1 MTDHIMKAELRIAQ
15 MQERQ
20 LAAAEASPVAKA
32 ALWEA
37 RTRAVLRVAA
47 RLNATVDQLHQ
58 LRILMGEKWSVE
70 AERAGELGEAAYAWA
85 VDASCGD
92 SKDEWEVQSIAWLV
106 EELWPDI
113 IVECEESAR
122 RALT

>member
-47 RLNATVDQLHQ
+47 RLNIGVTTLHD
-58 LRILMGEKWSVE
+58 LHAVMADGWSIE
-70 AERAGELGEAAYAWA
+70 RERAGEMGEAAAEWDVSSCC
-85 VDASCGD
+85 VDGYSRC
-92 SKDEWEVQSIAWLV
+92 EIEIAMGLV
-106 EELWPDI
+106 EDLWPD
-113 IVECEESAR
+113 VVLGCEEFAR

>member
-20 LAAAEASPVAKA
+20 LAAAEASPVAKS